1 MNFVHSV
8 VLMAEHPKTSFKCGG
23 FFFCYMD
30 ATFSVYVRV
39 YALACIDALVCVD
52 RLQSFVC
59 IKVFHGM
66 NALRTP
72 CRGHPSDFFLLSS
85 SFSSR
90 IFNEIDFLESAVG
103 TRAAFSKPSEVF

>member
-1 MNFVHSV
+1 
-8 VLMAEHPKTSFKCGG
+8 MAEHPICQLLYLSVEF

-30 ATFSVYVRV
+30 ATFNVYVSV
-39 YALACIDALVCVD
+39 YALACIDAFVSVA

-59 IKVFHGM
+59 LYVSVSCM

-72 CRGHPSDFFLLSS
+72 YKRASVVVVFFFLLSS

-90 IFNEIDFLESAVG
+90 IFNEIDFLEYFLGGQSSLLE
-103 TRAAFSKPSEVF
+103 TQ